1 MVVHG
6 RLQPLFTQ
14 TKVTYGRTVGVPQY
28 MQRIPRKWHILVLG
42 HRMRRVFLTTG
53 LLTLL
58 LPVMTLGVF
67 GQSPKTTQQLV
78 SERLPYI
85 FSNFPWWTDDQIR
98 VELKHRIPSLGDEV
112 GRGSA
117 QEAQVR
123 DALTAMLAAKGV
135 HATVIS
141 DEPSATSGAVTA
153 FVKTLPFYFPGSA
166 QRPHIEFSISAPQI
180 LVGGLELDSS
190 PEGDLVARVARQMEG
205 KPFDSGNIPVAAHQL
220 AEPLQRHGYLSAEV
234 TVTAGRPMRVGDN
247 FYVPMKAEI
256 SSGPLYHVGMISAD
270 GGPLLRSRD
279 LSGYF
284 DLQTGEVATPYAFDR
299 LESSIMTVYFQAGY
313 ASVHF
318 VDKPEL
324 DPEHATATYHLETVT
339 GPQYRLRTVTVRNLS
354 PAQEAEVRNL
364 LSLAPGDVYDQIAI
378 DELHAKVAGSSNLK
392 GLDYSFAPS
401 TDRNLNVI
409 DLTLDFFK
417 DAAQSSL

>member
-1 MVVHG
+1 
-6 RLQPLFTQ
+6 
-14 TKVTYGRTVGVPQY
+14 
-28 MQRIPRKWHILVLG
+28 
-42 HRMRRVFLTTG
+42 MRRVLITTG
-53 LLTLL
+53 LFSLL
-58 LPVMTLGVF
+58 LPVMTPGVF
-67 GQSPKTTQQLV
+67 GQTPKTLQQPV
-78 SERLPYI
+78 SERLPYT
-85 FSNFPWWTDDQIR
+85 FTNFPWWTDSQIR
-98 VELKHRIPSLGDEV
+98 AELKHRIPSLGDEV

-135 HATVIS
+135 RATVVS

-153 FVKTLPFYFPGSA
+153 FVKTLPFYFPGA
-166 QRPHIEFSISAPQI
+166 VQRPHIEFSISAPQI
-180 LVGGLELDSS
+180 LVGGIELDSS
-190 PEGDLVARVARQMEG
+190 PEGDLVGRVARQMEG
-205 KPFDSGNIPVAAHQL
+205 KPFDSSNTLLTAHQL

-234 TVTAGRPMRVGDN
+234 VVSAGHPMRVDDN
-247 FYVPMKAEI
+247 YYVPMKAEI
-256 SSGPLYHVGMISAD
+256 SAGPLYRVGMISAD
-270 GGPLLRSRD
+270 GGPLLRGRD

-318 VDKPEL
+318 VDKPDL
-324 DPEHATATYHLETVT
+324 DPEHATATYHLQTVT

-354 PAQEAEVRNL
+354 PEQEAEVRNL
-364 LSLAPGDVYDQIAI
+364 LALAPGDVYDQIAI
-378 DELHAKVAGSSNLK
+378 DELHAKVAENAKLK

-417 DAAQSSL
+417 DASQSSL

>member
-1 MVVHG
+1 
-6 RLQPLFTQ
+6 
-14 TKVTYGRTVGVPQY
+14 
-28 MQRIPRKWHILVLG
+28 
-42 HRMRRVFLTTG
+42 MRRALLTTG
-53 LLTLL
+53 LFSLL
-58 LPVMTLGVF
+58 LPVMTPGVF
-67 GQSPKTTQQLV
+67 GQALKATQQPV
-78 SERLPYI
+78 SERLPYT
-85 FSNFPWWTDDQIR
+85 FSNFPWWTDAQIR
-98 VELKHRIPSLGDEV
+98 AELKRRVPSLGDEV

-123 DALTAMLAAKGV
+123 DALTAMLAAKGIR
-135 HATVIS
+135 ATVIS
-141 DEPSATSGAVTA
+141 DEPSPASVSVSA
-153 FVKTLPFYFPGSA
+153 FMKTLPFYIPGTA

-205 KPFDSGNIPVAAHQL
+205 KPFDSGNIPLAAHQL

-234 TVTAGRPMRVGDN
+234 NVTAGHPMRVGDN
-247 FYVPMKAEI
+247 YYVPMKAEV
-256 SSGPLYHVGMISAD
+256 SAGPLYHVGMISAD
-270 GGPLLRSRD
+270 GGPLLHSRD

-324 DPEHATATYHLETVT
+324 DPEHATATYRLQTVT

-378 DELHAKVAGSSNLK
+378 DELHVKVQDSAVLK
-392 GLDYSFAPS
+392 GLDYSFAPA

-417 DAAQSSL
+417 DSAQSSL

>member
-1 MVVHG
+1 
-6 RLQPLFTQ
+6 
-14 TKVTYGRTVGVPQY
+14 
-28 MQRIPRKWHILVLG
+28 
-42 HRMRRVFLTTG
+42 MRRVFLTTG
-53 LLTLL
+53 LLSLL
-58 LPVMTLGVF
+58 LPVMTPAVF
-67 GQSPKTTQQLV
+67 GQAPRTTQQPV
-78 SERLPYI
+78 SDRLPYT
-85 FSNFPWWTDDQIR
+85 FTNFPWWTDSQIR
-98 VELKHRIPSLGDEV
+98 TELKHRIPSLGDEV

-123 DALTAMLAAKGV
+123 DTLTAMLAAKGV
-135 HATVIS
+135 RATVVS

-153 FVKTLPFYFPGSA
+153 FVKTLPFYFPGTG

-180 LVGGLELDSS
+180 LVGGIELDSS
-190 PEGDLVARVARQMEG
+190 PEGDLVGRVARQMEG
-205 KPFDSGNIPVAAHQL
+205 KPFDSNNLLLTAHQL

-234 TVTAGRPMRVGDN
+234 LVSAGHPMRVDDN
-247 FYVPMKAEI
+247 YYVPMKAEI
-256 SSGPLYHVGMISAD
+256 SAGPLYHVGMISAD
-270 GGPLLRSRD
+270 GGPLLHGRD

-318 VDKPEL
+318 VDKPDL
-324 DPEHATATYHLETVT
+324 DPEHAMATYRLQTVT

-354 PAQEAEVRNL
+354 PEQDVEVRNL
-364 LSLAPGDVYDQIAI
+364 LALAPGDVYDQIAI
-378 DELHAKVAGSSNLK
+378 DELHAKVADNAKLK

-401 TDRNLNVI
+401 TDRSLNVI

-417 DAAQSSL
+417 DAAQSTL

>member
-1 MVVHG
+1 
-6 RLQPLFTQ
+6 
-14 TKVTYGRTVGVPQY
+14 
-28 MQRIPRKWHILVLG
+28 
-42 HRMRRVFLTTG
+42 
-53 LLTLL
+53 
-58 LPVMTLGVF
+58 MTPGVF
-67 GQSPKTTQQLV
+67 GQAPKTTQQPV
-78 SERLPYI
+78 SERLPYT
-85 FSNFPWWTDDQIR
+85 FTNFPWWTDSQIR
-98 VELKHRIPSLGDEV
+98 TELKHRIPSLGDEV

-135 HATVIS
+135 RATVVS

-153 FVKTLPFYFPGSA
+153 FVKTLPFYFPGTT

-180 LVGGLELDSS
+180 LVGGIELDSS
-190 PEGDLVARVARQMEG
+190 PEGDLVGRVARQMEG
-205 KPFDSGNIPVAAHQL
+205 KPFDSSNILLTAHQL

-234 TVTAGRPMRVGDN
+234 VVSAGHPMRVDDN
-247 FYVPMKAEI
+247 YYVPMKAEI
-256 SSGPLYHVGMISAD
+256 SAGPLYHVGMISAD
-270 GGPLLRSRD
+270 GGPLLHGRD

-318 VDKPEL
+318 VDKPDL
-324 DPEHATATYHLETVT
+324 DPERATATYHLQTVT

-354 PAQEAEVRNL
+354 PEQETEVRNL
-364 LSLAPGDVYDQIAI
+364 LALAPGDVYDQIAI
-378 DELHAKVAGSSNLK
+378 DELHAKVAENAKLK

-417 DAAQSSL
+417 DSAQSTL

>member
-1 MVVHG
+1 
-6 RLQPLFTQ
+6 
-14 TKVTYGRTVGVPQY
+14 
-28 MQRIPRKWHILVLG
+28 
-42 HRMRRVFLTTG
+42 MRRVLLTTG
-53 LLTLL
+53 LFSLL
-58 LPVMTLGVF
+58 LPVMTPAVF
-67 GQSPKTTQQLV
+67 GQTPKTTQQPV
-78 SERLPYI
+78 SERLPYT
-85 FSNFPWWTDDQIR
+85 FANFPWWTDAQIR
-98 VELKHRIPSLGDEV
+98 AELKHRIPSLGDEV

-123 DALTAMLAAKGV
+123 DALTAMLATKGV
-135 HATVIS
+135 RATVIS
-141 DEPSATSGAVTA
+141 DEPSPASVSVSA
-153 FVKTLPFYFPGSA
+153 FMKTLPFYIPGTA

-205 KPFDSGNIPVAAHQL
+205 KPFDAGNIPLAAHQL

-234 TVTAGRPMRVGDN
+234 VVSAGHPMRVGDN
-247 FYVPMKAEI
+247 YYVPLKAEV
-256 SSGPLYHVGMISAD
+256 SAGPLYHVGMISAD
-270 GGPLLRSRD
+270 AGPLLRGRD
-279 LSGYF
+279 LSGYY

-324 DPEHATATYHLETVT
+324 DPERATANYRLETVT

-364 LSLAPGDVYDQIAI
+364 LALAPGDVYDQIAI
-378 DELHAKVAGSSNLK
+378 DELHAKVQESANLK

>member
-1 MVVHG
+1 
-6 RLQPLFTQ
+6 
-14 TKVTYGRTVGVPQY
+14 
-28 MQRIPRKWHILVLG
+28 
-42 HRMRRVFLTTG
+42 MRRVFLTTG
-53 LLTLL
+53 LLSLL
-58 LPVMTLGVF
+58 LPVMTPAVF
-67 GQSPKTTQQLV
+67 GQAPRTTQQPV
-78 SERLPYI
+78 SDRLPYT
-85 FSNFPWWTDDQIR
+85 FTNFPWWTDSQIR
-98 VELKHRIPSLGDEV
+98 TELKHRIPSLGDEV

-135 HATVIS
+135 RATVVS

-153 FVKTLPFYFPGSA
+153 FVKTLPFYFPGTG

-180 LVGGLELDSS
+180 LVGGIELDSS
-190 PEGDLVARVARQMEG
+190 PEGDLVGRVARQMEG
-205 KPFDSGNIPVAAHQL
+205 KPFDSNNLLLTAHQL

-234 TVTAGRPMRVGDN
+234 IVTAAHPMHVDDN
-247 FYVPMKAEI
+247 YYVPMTAEI
-256 SSGPLYHVGMISAD
+256 SAGPLYHVGMISAD
-270 GGPLLRSRD
+270 GGPLLHGRD

-318 VDKPEL
+318 VDKPDL
-324 DPEHATATYHLETVT
+324 DPEHAMATYRLQTVT

-354 PAQEAEVRNL
+354 PEQEVEVRNL
-364 LSLAPGDVYDQIAI
+364 LALAPGDVYDQIAI
-378 DELHAKVAGSSNLK
+378 DELHAKVADNAKLK

-401 TDRNLNVI
+401 TDRSLNVI

-417 DAAQSSL
+417 DAAQSTL

>member
-1 MVVHG
+1 
-6 RLQPLFTQ
+6 
-14 TKVTYGRTVGVPQY
+14 
-28 MQRIPRKWHILVLG
+28 
-42 HRMRRVFLTTG
+42 MRRAILTTG
-53 LLTLL
+53 LFSLL
-58 LPVMTLGVF
+58 LPVMTPAAF
-67 GQSPKTTQQLV
+67 GQAPKTPQQPV
-78 SERLPYI
+78 SERLPYT
-85 FSNFPWWTDDQIR
+85 FTNFPWWTDAQIR
-98 VELKHRIPSLGDEV
+98 IELKHRIPSLGDEV

-123 DALTAMLAAKGV
+123 DALTAMLAARGV
-135 HATVIS
+135 RATVIS
-141 DEPSATSGAVTA
+141 DEPSPTSAVVSA
-153 FVKTLPFYFPGSA
+153 FVKTLPFYIPGTA

-180 LVGGLELDSS
+180 LVGGIELDSS
-190 PEGDLVARVARQMEG
+190 PEGDLVGRVARQMEG
-205 KPFDSGNIPVAAHQL
+205 KPFESANMLVAAHQL

-234 TVTAGRPMRVGDN
+234 SVTAGHPMRVDDN
-247 FYVPMKAEI
+247 FYVPLKAEV
-256 SSGPLYHVGMISAD
+256 SAGPLYHVGMISAD
-270 GGPLLRSRD
+270 GGPLLRGRD

-299 LESSIMTVYFQAGY
+299 LESSIMTVYFQSGY

-324 DPEHATATYHLETVT
+324 DPEHATATYHLQTVT

-364 LSLAPGDVYDQIAI
+364 LALAPGDVYDQIAI
-378 DELHAKVAGSSNLK
+378 DELHAKVQESANLK

-417 DAAQSSL
+417 DASQSSL